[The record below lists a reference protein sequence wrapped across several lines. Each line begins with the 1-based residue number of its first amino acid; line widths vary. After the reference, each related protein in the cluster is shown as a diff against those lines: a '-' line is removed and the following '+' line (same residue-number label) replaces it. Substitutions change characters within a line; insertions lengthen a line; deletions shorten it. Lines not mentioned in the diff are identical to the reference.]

1 MACGPAVCS
10 TSVLTPL
17 RHRLLP
23 LGNYNS
29 NNVAA
34 LDVGSEYGFDTSY
47 YANRTV
53 RARVRR
59 HAPLAKTLPKL
70 IQLKGNQ
77 TQSTSSFANAMVK
90 MGNLRGGYPGE
101 VCDNCRR
108 VRT

>member
-1 MACGPAVCS
+1 MAPVPPVSLHLTLTLLEASGP
-10 TSVLTPL
+10 
-17 RHRLLP
+17 HI
-23 LGNYNS
+23 
-29 NNVAA
+29 
-34 LDVGSEYGFDTSY
+34 EYGFDTSY

-77 TQSTSSFANAMVK
+77 TQFTSSFANAMVK